1 MAKFILKCP
10 ACRWSRVNSGRSDEL
25 SDLTEIVR
33 CKTCGRTREFKC
45 PDCGKSIKLLR
56 VKI

>member
-1 MAKFILKCP
+1 MKYVLKCP
-10 ACRWSRVNSGRSDEL
+10 SCKWSRINSGRSDEL
-25 SDLTEIVR
+25 SDLKEIIR

-45 PDCGKSIKLLR
+45 PECGKNIKLLR